1 MKKPRTEITNES
13 AKFVLNA
20 YRPNGADAQD
30 PVFHAALEQAAR
42 DPELAAWFKEQR
54 SFDLLIAGKLAEFQ
68 PPATLYSTIV
78 AGIANRSPKRRFPIR
93 PLLALAAVLVLSGA
107 ILLPLYYGGSSEIQV
122 GRAIS
127 KSKSDHAQLGS
138 GSKLDLV
145 TADFSRTQEYLAEM
159 KAPCIPFL
167 PGSLLDLPTV
177 GCKKLHW
184 KGQEF
189 SLTCFRLPS
198 GELLHVF
205 VIDEKAFRSINVA
218 DEFKDMD
225 GWHFKCQRRAGMLLM
240 FVSRASMAEI
250 EAVYLGVQELQEFR
264 SSECGKIGV
273 MVECSALIMAWKNP
287 AKKCG
292 FTKL

>member
-54 SFDLLIAGKLAEFQ
+54 SFDSLIAGKLAEVQ
-68 PPATLYSTIV
+68 PSATLHAAIL
-78 AGIANRSPKRRFPIR
+78 AGIENRSPVRRVTIR

-107 ILLPLYYGGSSEIQV
+107 ILIPLYME
-122 GRAIS
+122 
-127 KSKSDHAQLGS
+127 S
-138 GSKLDLV
+138 GSRTSLIEQYQRANLTMLSSVPAPKLDLV
-145 TADFSRTQEYLAEM
+145 TADFSRTQQYLAEM

-167 PGSLLDLPTV
+167 PGSLLDLPTA
-177 GCKKLHW
+177 GCKTLHW
-184 KGQEF
+184 KGRDF

-205 VIDEKAFRSINVA
+205 VIDENAFRSIDVGDN
-218 DEFKDMD
+218 FKDMD
-225 GWHFKCQRRAGMLLM
+225 GWHFKCRRIAGMLLM

-250 EAVYLGVQELQEFR
+250 KQY
-264 SSECGKIGV
+264 I
-273 MVECSALIMAWKNP
+273 
-287 AKKCG
+287 
-292 FTKL
+292 

>member
-1 MKKPRTEITNES
+1 MKKPRTEVTNES

-30 PVFHAALEQAAR
+30 PVFRVALEQAAR

-54 SFDLLIAGKLAEFQ
+54 SFDSLIAGKLAEVQ
-68 PPATLYSTIV
+68 PPATLYSAIL
-78 AGIANRSPKRRFPIR
+78 AGIENRAPIRRFTIR
-93 PLLALAAVLVLSGA
+93 PLLALAAVLVLSGS
-107 ILLPLYYGGSSEIQV
+107 ILLPLYME
-122 GRAIS
+122 
-127 KSKSDHAQLGS
+127 S
-138 GSKLDLV
+138 GSRSKLIEQYQRANLTMLSSTPAPKLDLV

-167 PGSLLDLPTV
+167 PGSLLDLPTA
-177 GCKKLHW
+177 GCKTLYW

-205 VIDEKAFRSINVA
+205 VIDEKSFRSINVG
-218 DEFKDMD
+218 DKFKDMD
-225 GWHFKCQRRAGMLLM
+225 GWHFKCERRAGMLLM

-250 EAVYLGVQELQEFR
+250 KQY
-264 SSECGKIGV
+264 I
-273 MVECSALIMAWKNP
+273 
-287 AKKCG
+287 
-292 FTKL
+292 